1 MSDPKKPAEADPG
14 LQIELNALL
23 DAALQLTAEQR
34 LAWVESLGAAFHAHK
49 PRLRALL
56 ARLPRIESDPALLTL
71 PKLDQSS
78 PDRPSLT
85 PVQPLAGSS
94 VGGYRL
100 LRRLGIGGM
109 GVVWLAA
116 DASSVP
122 DRLVALKFAHIAAQ
136 RPDLRARLARERE
149 LLAALEHPNIA
160 RLYDAGVSD
169 DDRPYLVL
177 EYVDGVPI
185 DAHCAAHG
193 LGLARRLALF
203 VQVADALG
211 HAHQRRIVHR
221 DLKPSNV
228 LVTAEGEVRLLD
240 FGVAKLLG
248 DEQVPLD
255 LQLTRTSGRPLTP
268 EYASPEQ
275 ISGADVGFPSDV
287 YSLGVMLYELST
299 GARPHAG
306 ARTSQR
312 ELRAAILDQAPRA
325 PSQAATDPANQ
336 ALLRG
341 ALDEVILGALEK
353 QPERRPRIQDFAASI
368 EQQARI
374 LSRTQD

>member
-1 MSDPKKPAEADPG
+1 MSDR
-14 LQIELNALL
+14 LQVELNALL
-23 DAALQLTAEQR
+23 DAALQLPAEQR
-34 LAWVESLGAAFHAHK
+34 LAWVESLGAAFETHK

-56 ARLPRIESDPALLTL
+56 ARSPQLQSDPALLTL

-85 PVQPLAGSS
+85 HGQPLAGSR
-94 VGGYRL
+94 VGDYRL
-100 LRRLGIGGM
+100 VRRIGSGGM

-116 DASSVP
+116 DAVASGE
-122 DRLVALKFAHIAAQ
+122 RLVALKFAHVAAQ
-136 RPDLRARLARERE
+136 RPDLRARLARERD

-160 RLYDAGVSD
+160 RLYDAGVSE

-177 EYVDGVPI
+177 EYVQGAPI
-185 DAHCAAHG
+185 DEHCAANQ

-203 VQVADALG
+203 VQIADALC

-248 DEQVPLD
+248 DEQGPLE
-255 LQLTRTSGRPLTP
+255 LELTRKSGRPLTP

-275 ISGADVGFPSDV
+275 LSGADVGFASDV
-287 YSLGVMLYELST
+287 YSLGVMLYELSA
-299 GARPHAG
+299 GVRPHAW
-306 ARTSQR
+306 ARASQR
-312 ELRAAILDQAPRA
+312 ELRAAILDQVPPA
-325 PSQAATDPANQ
+325 PSQAATDPAIQ
-336 ALLRG
+336 ARLRG
-341 ALDEVILGALEK
+341 ALDEFILGALEK
-353 QPERRPRIQDFAASI
+353 QPERRPTIHDFASSI
-368 EQQARI
+368 EYHARI
-374 LSRTQD
+374 LSRTS